1 MFLKLLP
8 VSMFGLEFCFS
19 VCILKVRT
27 VDSTWHDSKKV
38 VRKDPRYSDCELLE
52 RSEKQKLYDEH
63 IKSLTKK
70 NREMFHR
77 LLAETPEVTLTS
89 EWRDVKKLIKEDP
102 RYTKFSS
109 SDRVILIRL

>member
-1 MFLKLLP
+1 MR
-8 VSMFGLEFCFS
+8 S
-19 VCILKVRT
+19 

-38 VRKDPRYSDCELLE
+38 VRKDPRYADCELLE

-77 LLAETPEVTLTS
+77 LLAETTEVTLTS
-89 EWRDVKKLIKEDP
+89 QWKDVKKLIKDDP
-102 RYTKFSS
+102 RYSKFSS
-109 SDRVILIRL
+109 SDRVSSYYSVL